1 MKYPP
6 QLVIII
12 YILPYDVLFSI
23 FGFFFL
29 FSIHVN
35 ASPVVLLNFLIINH
49 ALICCFRLLLVDL
62 LAIFRRFGRSCGLV
76 PSLMLFCTV
85 AVGLV
90 LIFALQVS
98 NAFFVHM
105 TWQVRLRDQGVLD
118 FDATDLRRQP
128 PVDTTW
134 QQVWF
139 CLHTDKIERKTL

>member
-1 MKYPP
+1 
-6 QLVIII
+6 
-12 YILPYDVLFSI
+12 
-23 FGFFFL
+23 
-29 FSIHVN
+29 
-35 ASPVVLLNFLIINH
+35 
-49 ALICCFRLLLVDL
+49 
-62 LAIFRRFGRSCGLV
+62 
-76 PSLMLFCTV
+76 MLFCTI

>member
-1 MKYPP
+1 MM
-6 QLVIII
+6 
-12 YILPYDVLFSI
+12 FSC
-23 FGFFFL
+23 FPFLDCFFFL

-35 ASPVVLLNFLIINH
+35 ASPVVLLHFLIINH

-62 LAIFRRFGRSCGLV
+62 LAIFRRFGHSCGLV
-76 PSLMLFCTV
+76 PSLMLFCTI

-134 QQVWF
+134 QQVLF
-139 CLHTDKIERKTL
+139 CLHTIKLKEEELCS